1 MGLRVNTNVK
11 SLTATKHLMEVSERL
26 QHNFRRLASD
36 LRIARAADDP
46 AGLGISERMRGQI
59 RSLAQAER
67 NTADG
72 TSLVQTAEGALSETN
87 SNLIRL
93 RELAVQSINE
103 TYSNDD
109 RVVMDIEFQAL
120 VAEIDRIADTTRF
133 NGTPLLNGD
142 PSVADGVVVQTGS
155 EGGEII
161 TVDVPVVTTDALGLT
176 DPAATIQTNILTTTS
191 AEASL
196 AVIDAA
202 LQEINSSRGQLGAT
216 QNRLESSLRTI
227 RNVRENL
234 TSSESRIRDLDVAV
248 ETADLTRNQIVQ
260 QAAVSV
266 LGQANSQPQIA
277 LSLLQN

>member
-26 QHNFRRLASD
+26 QHNFRRLASG

-72 TSLVQTAEGALSETN
+72 TSLVQTAEGALNETN

-103 TYSNDD
+103 TYSNQD
-109 RVVMDIEFQAL
+109 REVMDIEFQAL
-120 VAEIDRIADTTRF
+120 ISEIDRIADTTRF
-133 NGTPLLNGD
+133 NGAQLLNGD

-161 TVDVPVVTTDALGLT
+161 SVTMPVVTTDALGLT
-176 DPAATIQTNILTTTS
+176 DPAATVQTNILS
-191 AEASL
+191 SADAEASL
-196 AVIDAA
+196 QVIDDA
-202 LQEINSSRGQLGAT
+202 LQLINSSRGELGAT

-248 ETADLTRNQIVQ
+248 ETADMTRNQIVQ

>member
-103 TYSNDD
+103 TYSADD